1 MSQRANWLNSKIGP
15 ASLLIGAAVVCALVL
30 LSAMLIGG
38 SSDLGKVLV
47 GAAFVMFLAS
57 WTPVI
62 PVLGYGVQ
70 MLPAVPEGL
79 ASSLIG
85 LAAIAVIA
93 TLLTVGIRARSR
105 WHGKALSLAGV
116 AAWILWGIACIPP
129 A

>member
-1 MSQRANWLNSKIGP
+1 MSQRANWLNSNIGAAP
-15 ASLLIGAAVVCALVL
+15 LLIGAAVVCALVL
-30 LSAMLIGG
+30 LSAMLIGDR
-38 SSDLGKVLV
+38 SDPGKVLV
-47 GAAFVMFLAS
+47 GAAFVLIVAS
-57 WTPVI
+57 WTPFI

-79 ASSLIG
+79 ASTLIG
-85 LAAIAVIA
+85 LVAIGMIAA
-93 TLLTVGIRARSR
+93 LLTIGVRSRGR